1 VSAPT
6 ASPVR
11 DGLRTF
17 LAERHDRLVE
27 FRRDLHA
34 HPELSR
40 NEFRTTERVVAA
52 LQTAGLSPRMLP
64 GGTGALCDI
73 GPVPA
78 TIGLRADL
86 DALPIADGKDVRY
99 RSTLDGVCHACGHDV
114 HVTCV
119 VGAGLFLAGLHALG
133 ALPVGVRLVFQ
144 PAEEVM
150 PGGALDV
157 IAAGGLDGLERMYA
171 VHCDPALDVGQIGL
185 RAGAVTSATDHVEVH
200 LSGAGGHTARP
211 QLTSDLV
218 AALGDLLTSVPA
230 ILARRVDPRAGVN
243 LVWGEV
249 HAGTAANVIP
259 REGVAI
265 GTLRMLD
272 RDVWE
277 TVPPLLADIV
287 SAVVSPYGAQAE
299 VTHVRGVPPVVNDE
313 GAVAALTRAATA
325 YVGAGSVCGTPQ
337 SLGGEDF
344 GWYLEK
350 VPGALARLGVRPIGS
365 PAVAAD
371 LHHPEFDVDEA
382 AIDVGVALLAGAVLA
397 EAPAD

>member
-1 VSAPT
+1 MKLPE
-6 ASPVR
+6 
-11 DGLRTF
+11 F
-17 LAERHDRLVE
+17 LAEQRDRLIA

-40 NEFRTTERVVAA
+40 REFRTTERVSAL
-52 LQTAGLSPRMLP
+52 LQTAGLSPRTLP
-64 GGTGALCDI
+64 GGTGLLCDV
-73 GPVPA
+73 GPMPP

-86 DALPIADGKDVRY
+86 DALPIADGKDVSY
-99 RSTLDGVCHACGHDV
+99 RSGVEGVCHACGHDV

-119 VGAGLFLAGLHALG
+119 VGAGLFLAQLAEIGE
-133 ALPVGVRLVFQ
+133 LPTGVRLIFQ

-185 RAGAVTSATDHVEVH
+185 RTGPVTSATDHIEVH
-200 LSGAGGHTARP
+200 VSGAGGHTARP

-243 LVWGEV
+243 LVWGEA

-287 SAVVSPYGAQAE
+287 AAVVAPYGVQAE
-299 VTHVRGVPPVVNDE
+299 VTHVRGVPPVVNDPL
-313 GAVAALTRAATA
+313 AVAALTRAAAA
-325 YVGAGSVCGTPQ
+325 YVGASSVCGTEQ

-344 GWYLEK
+344 GWFLEK
-350 VPGALARLGVRPIGS
+350 VPGGLARLGVRAPGA
-365 PAVAAD
+365 PRAAD

-382 AIDVGVALLAGAVLA
+382 AIDVGVALLAGVALVG
-397 EAPAD
+397 

>member
-1 VSAPT
+1 VTLPE
-6 ASPVR
+6 
-11 DGLRTF
+11 F
-17 LAERHDRLVE
+17 LAGQHDRLVE

-34 HPELSR
+34 HPELGR
-40 NEFRTTERVVAA
+40 HEFRTTERIVTA
-52 LQTAGLSPRMLP
+52 LTAAGLRPRVLP

-86 DALPIADGKDVRY
+86 DALPVADGKDVAY
-99 RSTLDGVCHACGHDV
+99 RSTLDDVCHACGHDV

-119 VGAGLFLAGLHALG
+119 VGAGLYLAGLAARG
-133 ALPVGVRLVFQ
+133 ELPAGVRLVFQ

-171 VHCDPALDVGQIGL
+171 VHCDPAIDVGRIGL
-185 RAGAVTSATDHVEVH
+185 RSGPVTSATDHVEVR
-200 LSGAGGHTARP
+200 LAGAGGHTARP

-243 LVWGEV
+243 LVWGEA

-277 TVPPLLADIV
+277 TVPPLLAEIV
-287 SAVVSPYGAQAE
+287 AAVVAPYGVHAD
-299 VTHVRGVPPVVNDE
+299 VTHTRGVPPVVNDVV
-313 GAVAALTRAATA
+313 AVAALTRATAT
-325 YVGAGSVCGTPQ
+325 YVGADSVCGTEQ
-337 SLGGEDF
+337 SLGGEDY

-350 VPGALARLGVRPIGS
+350 VPGALARLGVRPAGT
-365 PAVAAD
+365 VGAAD
-371 LHHPEFDVDEA
+371 LHHPEFDVDEG
-382 AIDVGVALLAGAVLA
+382 AIDVGVALLAGVALA
-397 EAPAD
+397 GS

>member
-1 VSAPT
+1 VIAE
-6 ASPVR
+6 
-11 DGLRTF
+11 LRAF
-17 LAERHDRLVE
+17 LAEHHDRLVE

-34 HPELSR
+34 HPELGR
-40 NEFRTTERVVAA
+40 YEFRTTERIVAVLRA
-52 LQTAGLSPRMLP
+52 AGLEPRVLA
-64 GGTGALCDI
+64 GGTGVLCDV
-73 GPVPA
+73 GPLPA
-78 TIGLRADL
+78 TIGLRADI
-86 DALPIADGKDVRY
+86 DALPIDDGKDVPY
-99 RSTLDGVCHACGHDV
+99 RSTLDGACHACGHDV

-119 VGAGLFLAGLHALG
+119 VGAGLFLAQ
-133 ALPVGVRLVFQ
+133 LPSVSTGVRLVFQ

-185 RAGAVTSATDHVEVH
+185 RTGAVTSATDHVEVH

-218 AALGDLLTSVPA
+218 AALGDLLISVPA

-243 LVWGEV
+243 LVWGEA

-287 SAVVSPYGAQAE
+287 AAVVAPYGVRAD
-299 VTHVRGVPPVVNDE
+299 VTHVRGVPPVVNDAL
-313 GAVAALTRAATA
+313 AVAALTRAATA
-325 YVGAGSVCGTPQ
+325 YVGVSSVCGTEQ

-350 VPGALARLGVRPIGS
+350 VPGALARLGVRGIGS
-365 PAVAAD
+365 TEAAD
-371 LHHPEFDVDEA
+371 LHHPEFDVDEK
-382 AIDVGVALLAGAVLA
+382 AIDAGVALLAGVALG
-397 EAPAD
+397 D

>member
-1 VSAPT
+1 VTVPE
-6 ASPVR
+6 
-11 DGLRTF
+11 F
-17 LAERHDRLVE
+17 LAEQHDRLVE

-34 HPELSR
+34 HPELGR
-40 NEFRTTERVVAA
+40 QEFRTTERIVSV
-52 LQTAGLSPRMLP
+52 LQAAGLSPRVLA
-64 GGTGALCDI
+64 GGTGVICDI

-86 DALPIADGKDVRY
+86 DALPVADGKDVPY
-99 RSTLDGVCHACGHDV
+99 RSTVDGVCHACGHDV

-119 VGAGLFLAGLHALG
+119 VGAGLYLARLHSRG
-133 ALPVGVRLVFQ
+133 TLPIGVRLVFQ

-171 VHCDPALDVGQIGL
+171 VHCDPAIDVGQVGL
-185 RAGAVTSATDHVEVH
+185 RTGPVTSATDHVEVH

-243 LVWGEV
+243 LVWGEA

-277 TVPPLLADIV
+277 TVPSLLADIV
-287 SAVVSPYGAQAE
+287 RAVVAPYGVEAE
-299 VTHVRGVPPVVNDE
+299 VTHVRGVPPVVNDPL
-313 GAVAALTRAATA
+313 AVAALTRAATE
-325 YVGAGSVCGTPQ
+325 YVGVRSVCGTEQ

-350 VPGALARLGVRPIGS
+350 VPGALARLGVRS
-365 PAVAAD
+365 PGAVSAAD

-382 AIDVGVALLAGAVLA
+382 AIDVGVRLLAGAALIEVSV
-397 EAPAD
+397 D

>member
-1 VSAPT
+1 MTAPSADLLP
-6 ASPVR
+6 A
-11 DGLRTF
+11 F
-17 LAERHDRLVE
+17 LAEHHDRLAE

-34 HPELSR
+34 HPELGR
-40 NEFRTTERVVAA
+40 QEFRSTERVVAA
-52 LQTAGLSPRMLP
+52 LRAAGLDPRVLA
-64 GGTGALCDI
+64 GGTGAVCDI
-73 GPVPA
+73 GPLPA
-78 TIGLRADL
+78 TVGLRADL
-86 DALPIADGKDVRY
+86 DALPIADGKDVAY
-99 RSTLDGVCHACGHDV
+99 RSTVDGVCHACGHDV

-119 VGAGLFLAGLHALG
+119 VGAGLFLARLHALG
-133 ALPVGVRLVFQ
+133 ALSTGVRLIFQ

-157 IAAGGLDGLERMYA
+157 IAASGLDGLDRIYA
-171 VHCDPALDVGQIGL
+171 VHCDPAIEVGQIGL
-185 RAGAVTSATDHVEVH
+185 RTGPVTSATDHVEVH

-218 AALGDLLTSVPA
+218 AALGDLLISVPA

-243 LVWGEV
+243 LVWGEA

-277 TVPPLLADIV
+277 TVPPLLAEIV
-287 SAVVSPYGAQAE
+287 SGVVAPYGVRAQ
-299 VTHVRGVPPVVNDE
+299 VTHVRGVPPVVNDPL
-313 GAVAALTRAATA
+313 AVAALTRAATA
-325 YVGAGSVCGTPQ
+325 YVGASSVCGTEQ

-350 VPGALARLGVRPIGS
+350 VPGALARLGVCAVGS
-365 PAVAAD
+365 ARAAD
-371 LHHPEFDVDEA
+371 LHHPEFDVDEG
-382 AIDVGVALLAGAVLA
+382 AIDVGVALLAGAALI
-397 EAPAD
+397 

>member
-1 VSAPT
+1 MTPREFV
-6 ASPVR
+6 
-11 DGLRTF
+11 
-17 LAERHDRLVE
+17 AEQHDRLVE
-27 FRRDLHA
+27 LRRDLHA
-34 HPELSR
+34 HPELGR
-40 NEFRTTERVVAA
+40 QEFRTTERIVAL
-52 LQTAGLSPRMLP
+52 LQAAGLSPRVLA
-64 GGTGALCDI
+64 GGTGVVCDV
-73 GPVPA
+73 GSTPA

-86 DALPIADGKDVRY
+86 DALPVADGKDVPY
-99 RSTLDGVCHACGHDV
+99 RSRVDGVCHACGHDV

-119 VGAGLFLAGLHALG
+119 VGAGLVLARLPE
-133 ALPVGVRLVFQ
+133 LPVGVRLIFQ

-171 VHCDPALDVGQIGL
+171 VHCDPALDVGQVGL
-185 RAGAVTSATDHVEVH
+185 RTGPVTSATDHVEVH

-218 AALGDLLTSVPA
+218 TALGDLLTSVPA

-243 LVWGEV
+243 LVWGEA

-287 SAVVSPYGAQAE
+287 SAVVAPYGVQAE
-299 VTHVRGVPPVVNDE
+299 VTHVRGVPPVVNDPL
-313 GAVAALTRAATA
+313 AVAALARAATT
-325 YVGAGSVCGTPQ
+325 YVGPESVCGTEQ

-350 VPGALARLGVRPIGS
+350 VPGALARLGVRAAGS
-365 PAVAAD
+365 ARAAD

-382 AIDVGVALLAGAVLA
+382 AIDAGVALLAGVALGSH
-397 EAPAD
+397 